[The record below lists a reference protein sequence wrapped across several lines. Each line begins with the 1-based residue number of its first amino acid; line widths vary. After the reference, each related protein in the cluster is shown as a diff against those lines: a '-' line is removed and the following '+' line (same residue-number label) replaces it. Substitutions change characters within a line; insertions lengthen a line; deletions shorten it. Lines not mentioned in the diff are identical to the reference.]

1 VEPRGRRAFLLL
13 AALGAAIVA
22 VTVRRLPDPVAVHFG
37 LRGVPDGW
45 AGHGCYLALLALIG
59 LALPLGIVA
68 LVSRV
73 ASTRPGALNVP
84 GKDYWF
90 DPARR
95 AEGVRRIV
103 GQMWWFACLLLA
115 FALGLHGLLL
125 TANARVPPRLP
136 TSAFLVLLGGFVL
149 GLVWWTRS
157 LAAAMRPPARVPP
170 QRGAT

>member
-1 VEPRGRRAFLLL
+1 VEHRGRSAFLLL
-13 AALGAAIVA
+13 AALSAAVVA
-22 VTVRRLPDPVAVHFG
+22 VTIRRLPDPVAVHFG

-45 AGHGCYLALLALIG
+45 AGHEFYLALLAFIG

-73 ASTRPGALNVP
+73 ASTRPEALNVP
-84 GKDYWF
+84 GKAYWL

-95 AEGVRRIV
+95 PEGVRRIV
-103 GQMWWFACLLLA
+103 GQMWWLACLLLA
-115 FALGLHGLLL
+115 FALGVHGLLL

-136 TSAFLVLLGGFVL
+136 TGAFLVLVGGFLL

-157 LAAAMRPPARVPP
+157 LAAAMRPPAHVRP